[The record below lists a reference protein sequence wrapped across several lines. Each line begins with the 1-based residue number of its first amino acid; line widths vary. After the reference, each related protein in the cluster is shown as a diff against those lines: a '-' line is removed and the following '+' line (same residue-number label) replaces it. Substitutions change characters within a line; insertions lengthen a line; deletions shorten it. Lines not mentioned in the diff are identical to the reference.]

1 MGENTGS
8 GGGAARTSPTAG
20 ALGEAGL
27 VPRSCRWCVSGTR
40 VSGRGAS
47 GQLAATWGKC
57 GLSAGAEGGRR
68 SASAGAGSP
77 PARPAAAAPPDPAP
91 PSLPPAAAPQRR
103 PPLAPDFS
111 HRPPESSDCPHRRPG
126 TPWAGPSPG
135 SPPTASQSWA
145 GKGILARCCLRAGRQ
160 VSAGTGRD
168 TGRDPCPAPTRGPGA
183 PRRMSARAPPGG
195 AGPRESCTAAPL
207 PGPSRVP
214 SCGSQFVP
222 L

>member
-1 MGENTGS
+1 MAENSYPGVSIWAHGRSHSRAIQQHRAEGGTGVLNGRGGRGQEAGMGENTGS

-77 PARPAAAAPPDPAP
+77 PARPAAAALRDPAP

-111 HRPPESSDCPHRRPG
+111 HRPRRVATAHTAVPG
-126 TPWAGPSPG
+126 LPRWGRARGAPRL
-135 SPPTASQSWA
+135 PP
-145 GKGILARCCLRAGRQ
+145 RAGR
-160 VSAGTGRD
+160 GR
-168 TGRDPCPAPTRGPGA
+168 
-183 PRRMSARAPPGG
+183 
-195 AGPRESCTAAPL
+195 
-207 PGPSRVP
+207 
-214 SCGSQFVP
+214 GS
-222 L
+222 